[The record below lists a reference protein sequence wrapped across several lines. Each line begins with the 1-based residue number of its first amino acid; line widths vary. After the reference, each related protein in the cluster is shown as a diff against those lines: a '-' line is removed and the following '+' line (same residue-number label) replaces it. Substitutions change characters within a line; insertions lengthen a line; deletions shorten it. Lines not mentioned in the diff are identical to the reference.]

1 MQILKPKFWDINK
14 VNYLCYLLQP
24 FTIPIRINNFF
35 LDKKKP
41 KKNSKIK
48 TICVGNIYLGG
59 TGKTPTV
66 IRLLKF

>member
-35 LDKKKP
+35 LDKKNQ
-41 KKNSKIK
+41 KNSKIK
-48 TICVGNIYLGG
+48 TICVGNIYL
-59 TGKTPTV
+59 
-66 IRLLKF
+66 RQLKNTYCN